1 MNLKKEI
8 KNKVMEKE
16 RFNAI
21 TELYTEIEQL
31 RELQQQI
38 REFQENHKESP
49 CVFSMDMLEQLDI
62 KIDELKQKIVDYHE

>member
-1 MNLKKEI
+1 
-8 KNKVMEKE
+8 MEKE

-38 REFQENHKESP
+38 REFKENHKESP
-49 CVFSMDMLEQLDI
+49 CVFSVDMCEQLENRI
-62 KIDELKQKIVDYHE
+62 EELKTKIVDYHE

>member
-1 MNLKKEI
+1 
-8 KNKVMEKE
+8 MEKE
-16 RFNAI
+16 RFNTI

-38 REFQENHKESP
+38 REFQEKHKESP

-62 KIDELKQKIVDYHE
+62 KIDELKTKIVDFQN